1 MDHSQFEEYIDKYSN
16 LVFHVALANTS
27 SFHDAQDIAQEVYIK
42 LYKSKPFESE
52 EHLKNWLVRVT
63 INQCNSLHR
72 RFFKKKHVDVDINEF
87 IISKESIQ
95 VHDELMALSKEER
108 TIVYLYYIEGYTYKE
123 ISDMTGRSIS
133 SVSRDIK
140 NSLKYLKS
148 QMEESS

>member
-27 SFHDAQDIAQEVYIK
+27 NFYDAQDITQEVYIK
-42 LYKSKPFESE
+42 LYNSKSFESE
-52 EHLKNWLVRVT
+52 DHLKNWLVRVT
-63 INQCNSLHR
+63 INQCNSLYR
-72 RFFKKKHVDVDINEF
+72 RFFKKKYVDVDISEF
-87 IISKESIQ
+87 IISKESVQ
-95 VHDELMALSKEER
+95 VHDELMMLSKTER

-140 NSLKYLKS
+140 NSLEHIKS
-148 QMEESS
+148 QLEE

>member
-1 MDHSQFEEYIDKYSN
+1 MMNHSQFEEYIDKYAN

-42 LYKSKPFESE
+42 LYNSKSFESE
-52 EHLKNWLVRVT
+52 VHLKNWLVRVT

-72 RFFKKKHVDVDINEF
+72 RFFKKKYVDVDISEF

-95 VHDELMALSKEER
+95 IHDELMILSKVER

-140 NSLKYLKS
+140 NALKQLRSQLK
-148 QMEESS
+148 E